1 MSRKVPKG
9 IEKLNL
15 LYRNTSDII
24 LSHTKLLPCRHSTSP
39 WWREN
44 LKPHRTPFL
53 LILRFKVYTQIH
65 TIKGILARD
74 VKVTPALYHFRVCS
88 LTSLTL
94 CVFMFLHIFFLCLFV
109 FLRVSIH
116 RSKVD
121 GSFWLACYLQIKISR
136 IEMDVETHKWPSLEL
151 RQNYGTLKIP
161 GINLYI
167 PRYQI
172 YKTLSKRCWVALLY
186 RKKWSLQHP

>member
-53 LILRFKVYTQIH
+53 LILRFKVYTQTD
-65 TIKGILARD
+65 TIKGILARH

-94 CVFMFLHIFFLCLFV
+94 CVFMFLHAEFFFACVDPSFKGWWIFLGWRATF
-109 FLRVSIH
+109 
-116 RSKVD
+116 RSRYR
-121 GSFWLACYLQIKISR
+121 GSRWMWLW
-136 IEMDVETHKWPSLEL
+136 HKWPSLEL
-151 RQNYGTLKIP
+151 RQNYDTLKIP

-167 PRYQI
+167 PRYQYI
-172 YKTLSKRCWVALLY
+172 
-186 RKKWSLQHP
+186 

>member
-9 IEKLNL
+9 IEKLNS

-94 CVFMFLHIFFLCLFV
+94 CVFMFLHIFVSVFVCFFACRSIVQRLMDLFGWRAT
-109 FLRVSIH
+109 F
-116 RSKVD
+116 RSRYR
-121 GSFWLACYLQIKISR
+121 GSRWMWKHINDHPWSFGKT
-136 IEMDVETHKWPSLEL
+136 M
-151 RQNYGTLKIP
+151 TL
-161 GINLYI
+161 
-167 PRYQI
+167 
-172 YKTLSKRCWVALLY
+172 
-186 RKKWSLQHP
+186 